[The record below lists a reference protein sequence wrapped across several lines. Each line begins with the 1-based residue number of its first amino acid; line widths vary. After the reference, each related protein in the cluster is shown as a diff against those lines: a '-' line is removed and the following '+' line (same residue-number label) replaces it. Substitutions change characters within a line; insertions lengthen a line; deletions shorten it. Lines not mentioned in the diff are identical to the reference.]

1 MDHHFEDWNILKPFI
16 FSWLHWLWSL
26 RSIQCNHFC
35 WLSPLAFQTIYFKP
49 TTTCSKL
56 LGSLW
61 YFIFPVQKPGLKHL
75 ARPAVDPPIFGEIH
89 VLFLVTSG
97 CVSPFWCSWKIFRC
111 VWKWGILPVV
121 ASSIGTMMIIY
132 ENPLELG
139 VPYFQTNPFFW
150 GSIPA
155 HFWATLSATRQLL
168 SALGAVTRWQLR
180 GAPDPGSSSSS
191 SSKLSSICLAKV
203 WNLGDHRKVPNWGP
217 QKWSLKCLCC
227 STGKTT

>member
-1 MDHHFEDWNILKPFI
+1 MVLHFSGSKTWFEAFGQTSCGPPDFWWNPRTVLGYIRMCIPILVLLEDFSVCLKMGDTPSCGQFNRDNDDNT
-16 FSWLHWLWSL
+16 W
-26 RSIQCNHFC
+26 
-35 WLSPLAFQTIYFKP
+35 
-49 TTTCSKL
+49 
-56 LGSLW
+56 
-61 YFIFPVQKPGLKHL
+61 
-75 ARPAVDPPIFGEIH
+75 E
-89 VLFLVTSG
+89 
-97 CVSPFWCSWKIFRC
+97 
-111 VWKWGILPVV
+111 
-121 ASSIGTMMIIY
+121 SIGAGSTLFSDK
-132 ENPLELG
+132 PL
-139 VPYFQTNPFFW
+139 FW